1 MIKSNLRIT
10 FFLWYIKLRLKVE
23 CDNLNVKVMNMKKM
37 ELRHTKILELLT
49 EKNKVDVTELSQ
61 NLGVSQ
67 VTIRKDLDMLEKKG
81 LIVREHGFATLNGQD
96 DMNNRLAYHYD
107 IKQQLAKS
115 ACQMIEDGETIM
127 IESGSCCA
135 LLAQEIASTK
145 KDVTIIT
152 NSSFIADY
160 IRQYSQV
167 KLILLGG
174 EYQKEAQVV
183 VGPMTRRCVEAFF
196 VDKFFIGT
204 DGFSKNTGFTGND
217 YMRSETVR
225 DMAPRQAA
233 HVIVVT
239 ESSKFQQ
246 VGLVNLLPTQDV
258 YCVVTD
264 GMIPQESEEYLQ
276 SQNVIVKKV

>member
-1 MIKSNLRIT
+1 MMKSNLRIT

-160 IRQYSQV
+160 IRQYAQV
-167 KLILLGG
+167 KIILLGG

-204 DGFSKNTGFTGND
+204 DGFSRNTGFTGND

-225 DMAPRQAA
+225 DMARQAA

-264 GMIPQESEEYLQ
+264 EMIPQESEEYLQ
-276 SQNVIVKKV
+276 NQKIIVKKV

>member
-160 IRQYSQV
+160 IRQYSQA

-225 DMAPRQAA
+225 DMARQAA

>member
-67 VTIRKDLDMLEKKG
+67 VTIRKDLDMLEKKR

-225 DMAPRQAA
+225 DMARQAA

>member
-225 DMAPRQAA
+225 DMARQAA
-233 HVIVVT
+233 HVIIVT

>member
-135 LLAQEIASTK
+135 LLAQEITSTK

-225 DMAPRQAA
+225 DMARQAA

>member
-10 FFLWYIKLRLKVE
+10 FYLWYIKLRLKVE

-160 IRQYSQV
+160 IRQYAQV
-167 KLILLGG
+167 KIILLGG

-204 DGFSKNTGFTGND
+204 DGFSRNTGFTGND

-225 DMAPRQAA
+225 DMARQAA
-233 HVIVVT
+233 HVIIVT

-264 GMIPQESEEYLQ
+264 EMIPQESEEYLQ

>member
-1 MIKSNLRIT
+1 MMKSNLRIT

-225 DMAPRQAA
+225 DMARQAA

>member
-1 MIKSNLRIT
+1 MMKSNLRIT

-145 KDVTIIT
+145 KDVAIIT

-204 DGFSKNTGFTGND
+204 DGFSRNTGFTGND

-225 DMAPRQAA
+225 DMARQAA

>member
-23 CDNLNVKVMNMKKM
+23 CDNLNVKVMNMKKI

-225 DMAPRQAA
+225 DMARQAA

>member
-1 MIKSNLRIT
+1 MMKSNLRIT

-225 DMAPRQAA
+225 DMARQAA

-246 VGLVNLLPTQDV
+246 GGLVNLLPTQDV

>member
-1 MIKSNLRIT
+1 MMKSNLRIT

-160 IRQYSQV
+160 IRQYAQV
-167 KLILLGG
+167 KIILLGG

-204 DGFSKNTGFTGND
+204 DGFSRNTGFTGND

-225 DMAPRQAA
+225 DMARQSA
-233 HVIVVT
+233 HVIIVT

-264 GMIPQESEEYLQ
+264 RMIPQESEEYLQ
-276 SQNVIVKKV
+276 NQKIIVKKV

>member
-67 VTIRKDLDMLEKKG
+67 VTIRKDLDILEKKG
-81 LIVREHGFATLNGQD
+81 LIIREHGFATLNGQD

-107 IKQQLAKS
+107 IKQKLAKV
-115 ACQMIEDGETIM
+115 ACQMIDDGETIM

-204 DGFSKNTGFTGND
+204 DGFSRNTGFTGND

-225 DMAPRQAA
+225 DMARQAA

>member
-1 MIKSNLRIT
+1 MMKSNLQIT

-225 DMAPRQAA
+225 DMARQAA

>member
-1 MIKSNLRIT
+1 MMKSNLRIT

-61 NLGVSQ
+61 TLGVSQ

-225 DMAPRQAA
+225 DMARQAA

>member
-1 MIKSNLRIT
+1 MMKSNLRIT

-107 IKQQLAKS
+107 IKQKLAKS

-225 DMAPRQAA
+225 DMARQAA

-258 YCVVTD
+258 YCLVTD

>member
-67 VTIRKDLDMLEKKG
+67 VTIRKDLDILEKKG
-81 LIVREHGFATLNGQD
+81 LIIREHGFATLNGQD

-107 IKQQLAKS
+107 IKQKLAKV
-115 ACQMIEDGETIM
+115 ACQMIDDGETIM

-145 KDVTIIT
+145 KDA
-152 NSSFIADY
+152 F
-160 IRQYSQV
+160 
-167 KLILLGG
+167 ILLKINHD
-174 EYQKEAQVV
+174 EPPRSFHQLSQILHLLLI
-183 VGPMTRRCVEAFF
+183 TF
-196 VDKFFIGT
+196 VNILK
-204 DGFSKNTGFTGND
+204 SN
-217 YMRSETVR
+217 
-225 DMAPRQAA
+225 
-233 HVIVVT
+233 
-239 ESSKFQQ
+239 
-246 VGLVNLLPTQDV
+246 
-258 YCVVTD
+258 
-264 GMIPQESEEYLQ
+264 
-276 SQNVIVKKV
+276 

>member
-127 IESGSCCA
+127 IESGSCCV

-204 DGFSKNTGFTGND
+204 DGFSRNTGFTGND

-225 DMAPRQAA
+225 DMARQAA

>member
-1 MIKSNLRIT
+1 MMKSNLRIT

-225 DMAPRQAA
+225 DMARQAA

-264 GMIPQESEEYLQ
+264 EMIPQESEEYLQ

>member
-196 VDKFFIGT
+196 VEKFFIGT

-225 DMAPRQAA
+225 DMARQAA

>member
-183 VGPMTRRCVEAFF
+183 VGPMTRRCIEAFF

-204 DGFSKNTGFTGND
+204 DGFSRNTGFTGND

-225 DMAPRQAA
+225 DMARQAA

>member
-135 LLAQEIASTK
+135 LMAQEIASTK

-225 DMAPRQAA
+225 DMARQAA

>member
-37 ELRHTKILELLT
+37 ELRNKKILELLT

-225 DMAPRQAA
+225 DMARQAA

>member
-160 IRQYSQV
+160 IRQYAQV
-167 KLILLGG
+167 KIILLGG

-204 DGFSKNTGFTGND
+204 DGFSRNTGFTGND

-225 DMAPRQAA
+225 DMARQAA
-233 HVIVVT
+233 HVIIVT

-264 GMIPQESEEYLQ
+264 EMIPQESEEYLQ

>member
-1 MIKSNLRIT
+1 MMKSNLRIT

-225 DMAPRQAA
+225 DMARQAA
-233 HVIVVT
+233 HVIIVT

>member
-1 MIKSNLRIT
+1 MMKSNLRIT

-23 CDNLNVKVMNMKKM
+23 CDNLNDKVMNMKKM

-225 DMAPRQAA
+225 DMARQAA

>member
-1 MIKSNLRIT
+1 
-10 FFLWYIKLRLKVE
+10 
-23 CDNLNVKVMNMKKM
+23 MN
-37 ELRHTKILELLT
+37 ERHTKILDLLT
-49 EKNKVDVTELSQ
+49 KYKKVEVSKLSQ
-61 NLGVSQ
+61 LLGVSQ
-67 VTIRKDLDMLEKKG
+67 VTIRKDLDHLENTG
-81 LIVREHGFATLNGQD
+81 ILIREHGYAKLNESD
-96 DMNNRLAYHYD
+96 DINNRLAYRYD
-107 IKQQLAKS
+107 IKQKIAS
-115 ACQMIEDGETIM
+115 YGATMVNDGETIM

-160 IRQYSQV
+160 IRQYAQV
-167 KLILLGG
+167 KIILLGG

-204 DGFSKNTGFTGND
+204 DGFSRNTGFTGND

-225 DMAPRQAA
+225 DMARQAA

-264 GMIPQESEEYLQ
+264 EMIPQESEEYLQ
-276 SQNVIVKKV
+276 NQKIIVKKV

>member
-1 MIKSNLRIT
+1 MMKSNLRIT

-225 DMAPRQAA
+225 DMARQAA

-246 VGLVNLLPTQDV
+246 EGLVNLLPTQDV